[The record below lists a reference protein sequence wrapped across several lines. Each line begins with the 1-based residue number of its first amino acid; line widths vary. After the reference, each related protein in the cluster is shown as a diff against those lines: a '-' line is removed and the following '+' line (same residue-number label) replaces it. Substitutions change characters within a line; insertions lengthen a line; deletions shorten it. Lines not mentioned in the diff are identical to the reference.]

1 MEFFVRKFRTR
12 ADYKILKFNYKYIRF
27 VELKKGVFDV
37 IPGGVVFLE
46 DLLFWRICFS
56 ACYTNRNL

>member
-12 ADYKILKFNYKYIRF
+12 ADYKILKFIYKYIRF
-27 VELKKGVFDV
+27 VEFKKGVFDV

-46 DLLFWRICFS
+46 DLLFCMLYESKFVTRS
-56 ACYTNRNL
+56 

>member
-37 IPGGVVFLE
+37 IPGEFVFLHVI
-46 DLLFWRICFS
+46 RIGICG
-56 ACYTNRNL
+56 